1 MSTRSVNNDRTLH
14 KMRGDAPKPKTEDMT
29 PEEKAASQIYSTG
42 RRTAAGGKPAR
53 EKSAGVTV
61 RPASSSARYKKDK
74 NASTAN
80 MTKEERKAQKAR
92 LRSHEDQV
100 DAVASIL
107 LHRDPSYAKFR
118 KIWWILLGTGFVSI
132 LLAFLFQWL
141 AQRDGNTQWVVCSV
155 VFLVLSYVGII
166 GALILDIF
174 KVGKM
179 RKKYRAEAEGYTNR
193 RMNNLLEEEAKRR
206 AEQIER
212 EGNGIGAKIKRF
224 LAE

>member
-14 KMRGDAPKPKTEDMT
+14 KMRGDAPKSKTEEMT
-29 PEEKAASQIYSTG
+29 PEEKAASQLYYTG
-42 RRTAAGGKPAR
+42 KRTAAGGKPAR

-61 RPASSSARYKKDK
+61 RPASSVARYKKDK

-80 MTKEERKAQKAR
+80 MSKEERKAQKAR
-92 LRSHEDQV
+92 IRSHEDQV
-100 DAVASIL
+100 DAVAAVL
-107 LHRDPSYAKFR
+107 LHRDPQYAKMR
-118 KIWWILLGTGFVSI
+118 KIWWILLGVGFLSI

-141 AQRDGNTQWVVCSV
+141 AQQQGSQWIPFSV

-166 GALILDIF
+166 GALLVDIF

-193 RMNNLLEEEAKRR
+193 RMKNLLDEEAERR
-206 AEQIER
+206 AEQIAR